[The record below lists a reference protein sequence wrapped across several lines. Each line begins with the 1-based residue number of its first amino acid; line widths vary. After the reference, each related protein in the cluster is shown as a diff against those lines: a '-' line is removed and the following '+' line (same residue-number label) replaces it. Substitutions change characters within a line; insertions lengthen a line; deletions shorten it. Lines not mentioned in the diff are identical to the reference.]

1 MSSLVIF
8 RGLPGAGKSTAA
20 REYAE
25 KTGAILIE
33 PDALCVSDG
42 EYCWTAKRWA
52 AAVELCAATMELL
65 TMGEFDSDGAR
76 MRPDIIYADVL
87 PRAEEVNAVIDH
99 VPRDYAVTVLT
110 LHGDGKSV
118 HDVRPEDLKRMRAEF
133 EEICFEHGRIV
144 RDDANARTVDTVDEV
159 DMVDRARTAD
169 GRRERKGGER

>member
-25 KTGAILIE
+25 RTGAILIE

-42 EYCWTAKRWA
+42 EYRWTPERWA
-52 AAVELCAATMELL
+52 AAVALCAATMELL

-87 PRAEEVNAVIDH
+87 PRAEEVQAVIDH
-99 VPRDYAVTVLT
+99 VPREYDVTVLT

-118 HDVRPEDLKRMRAEF
+118 HNVRPDDYERMRAEF
-133 EEICFEHGRIV
+133 EEICFEHRRIV
-144 RDDANARTVDTVDEV
+144 RDDATSGSSFAKAAEDKR
-159 DMVDRARTAD
+159 
-169 GRRERKGGER
+169 